1 MLRVM
6 SHRLLIVAVLAA
18 LNASAEA
25 PTPPVAKRVPKTIA
39 IHGDERVDEY
49 GWLREKTSAETLS
62 YLEAENAYADAL
74 TKPTETLAKQLY
86 DEMLGR
92 IKQTDVN
99 VPYRKDGYF
108 YYSRTVEG
116 KQYPIHAR
124 KKGSLEAEEEILL
137 DVNQLAEGKKFMSVG
152 AMQVSDDTNLL
163 AFTTDDNGYRQ
174 YKLHVKDLRTG
185 KVTENLAERIG
196 SVEWAKDNKTLFYT
210 VENDAK
216 RQSRVFRRVVDE
228 SAELV
233 PELIYDERDELYD
246 VWVERTLS
254 GDFIFIVSDSKTTNE
269 VRLID
274 ASKPNV
280 GPVVMVPRKTDHK
293 YYPDHRGDRFYFVT
307 NDVGINYRV
316 VSAPVTDYWKEP
328 DPQGAS
334 EPQPLATSAA
344 GRAGW
349 VEVVPYRKPV
359 RVESI
364 SLFRNHMVVRLREGG
379 LSHLEIYDLR
389 ENGKSHRVSFPESSY
404 AVFGA
409 QNAEFDTNVYRYTY
423 QSFITPSSVYDYDLD
438 TKKQT
443 LLKRTEV
450 LGGYDPTKYKVE
462 RFFVTA
468 GDGAKVPVSLVYR
481 KDIDSKGKNP
491 LLLYAYGSYGASMS
505 ATFASNRFSLVD
517 RGVVYALANIRGGG
531 EMGKEWHEQGR
542 MLSKINTFTDFIAVG
557 DHLVKEGYT
566 SKDKLAIMGGSAGGL
581 LMGAVTNMRPDLFKA
596 VVAYVPFVDVI
607 NTMSDP
613 TIPLTTQ
620 EYIEWG
626 NPNVKDEYFYMKKYD
641 PYMNVAKKKYPAML
655 VRTSLNDSQV
665 GYWEA
670 AKWVAR
676 LRANKTGDNVLLLRV
691 NMGAGHGGASG
702 RYDKLKDDAADY
714 AWLLGQLG
722 AK

>member
-1 MLRVM
+1 MKK
-6 SHRLLIVAVLAA
+6 RLFAAFLAVATA
-18 LNASAEA
+18 LSVFAEA
-25 PTPPVAKRVPKTIA
+25 PKPPVAKKVPKTIT

-49 GWLREKTSAETLS
+49 GWLREKSSPETIA

-74 TKPTETLAKQLY
+74 VKPAEGLQKQLY

-99 VPYRKDGYF
+99 VPYRKKGYF

-152 AMQVSDDTNLL
+152 TLQVSDDTNLL
-163 AFTTDDNGYRQ
+163 AFSTDDTGYRQ
-174 YKLHVKDLRTG
+174 YKLHLKDLRTG
-185 KVTENLAERIG
+185 KVTENLAEKVG
-196 SVEWAKDNKTLFYT
+196 GVQWAKDNKTLFYT

-216 RQSRVFRRVVDE
+216 RQSRVYRHALGGN
-228 SAELV
+228 AELV
-233 PELIYDERDELYD
+233 FDEKDELYD
-246 VWVERTLS
+246 VWIDRTLD
-254 GDFIFIVSDSKTTNE
+254 GEFIFIVSDSKTTNE
-269 VRLID
+269 ARLID

-280 GPVVMVPRKTDHK
+280 APVVMVPRKTDHK
-293 YYPDHRGDRFYFVT
+293 YYPDHRGGRFYFMT
-307 NDVGINYRV
+307 NDAGINYRV
-316 VSAPVTDYWKEP
+316 VSAPVLNY
-328 DPQGAS
+328 
-334 EPQPLATSAA
+334 
-344 GRAGW
+344 GRKNW

-359 RVESI
+359 RVEGI
-364 SLFRNHMVVRLREGG
+364 TLFKDHMVVRLREGG
-379 LSHLEIYDLR
+379 LQQLEIYDLR
-389 ENGKSHRVSFPESSY
+389 ENGKSHRVSFPEPSY

-409 QNAEFDTNVYRYTY
+409 ANAEFDTNVYRYTY

-438 TKKQT
+438 ERESK

-450 LGGYDPTKYKVE
+450 LGGYDPAKYRVE

-468 GDGAKVPVSLVYR
+468 RDGAKVPVSLVHR
-481 KDIDSKGKNP
+481 KDVDPKAKNP
-491 LLLYAYGSYGASMS
+491 LLLYAYGSYGASMA
-505 ATFASNRFSLVD
+505 ATFSPNRFSLID
-517 RGVVYALANIRGGG
+517 RGVTYALANIRGGG

-542 MLSKINTFTDFIAVG
+542 MKSKMNTFTDFIDVA
-557 DHLVKEGYT
+557 DALVKEGYT
-566 SKDKLAIMGGSAGGL
+566 SKEKLAISGGSAGGL
-581 LMGAVTNMRPDLFKA
+581 LMGAVVNMRPDLFKA
-596 VVAYVPFVDVI
+596 VMAYVPFVDVI

-626 NPNVKDEYFYMKKYD
+626 NPNVKDEYFYLKSYD
-641 PYMNVAKKKYPAML
+641 PYMNIGKKKYPAML

-676 LRANKTGDNVLLLRV
+676 LRANKTDDNVLLLRV

-702 RYDKLKDDAADY
+702 RYDRLKDDAADY
-714 AWLLGQLG
+714 AWLLTTLG
-722 AK
+722 VAK